1 MTSFVKCEKGVD
13 KGDRKKEVANHSP
26 SQTQQFQKRVH
37 IHKQVQDQ
45 KPDSLKTV
53 HALWPLEDLYGHQ
66 VQVLQDEDSSTRPMN
81 YCIPQQRLKQG
92 YVPKN

>member
-37 IHKQVQDQ
+37 IHKQV
-45 KPDSLKTV
+45 
-53 HALWPLEDLYGHQ
+53 
-66 VQVLQDEDSSTRPMN
+66 
-81 YCIPQQRLKQG
+81 
-92 YVPKN
+92 